1 MKYKKDK
8 SPAKFIGTA
17 GLIKG
22 VLGGAGDVIANR
34 RAAKAAGQDYS
45 FGQGFGDF
53 VQGGISGIIGVGP
66 TVNRAG
72 TPSRSINDLQPI
84 NTIQDPGMQSAQQAA
99 AYSQFNNIAQ
109 TMPPSPVNKTEKEVV
124 YQTKS
129 VGDKPTERRNN
140 AQELEGKKPGGKEQ
154 PKNTTYM
161 SMLPEIEIK
170 G

>member
-1 MKYKKDK
+1 MNENID
-8 SPAKFIGTA
+8 
-17 GLIKG
+17 
-22 VLGGAGDVIANR
+22 
-34 RAAKAAGQDYS
+34 
-45 FGQGFGDF
+45 
-53 VQGGISGIIGVGP
+53 P
-66 TVNRAG
+66 TTGMPMDPNRAG
-72 TPSRSINDLQPI
+72 MPGRSINDLQPI

-99 AYSQFNNIAQ
+99 AFQRFNNIAQ
-109 TMPPSPVNKTEKEVV
+109 YMPPSPATKTEKEVV

-140 AQELEGKKPGGKEQ
+140 AQELEGKKPGGTEQ

>member
-1 MKYKKDK
+1 MKDKKDK
-8 SPAKFIGTA
+8 SPAKFIGA
-17 GLIKG
+17 LGGLRGI
-22 VLGGAGDVIANR
+22 LGGAGDVIANR
-34 RAAKAAGQDYS
+34 RAAKEAGQDYS
-45 FGQGFGDF
+45 FRQGLGDF
-53 VQGGISGIIGVGP
+53 VQGGISGIVGVGP

-72 TPSRSINDLQPI
+72 TPTRDFQP
-84 NTIQDPGMQSAQQAA
+84 QDMTFPGNMSSSQMEQMMKFFQMAQNMPQSPA
-99 AYSQFNNIAQ
+99 
-109 TMPPSPVNKTEKEVV
+109 TKTEKEVV

-140 AQELEGKKPGGKEQ
+140 AQELEGKKPGGTEQ

>member
-1 MKYKKDK
+1 MNENID
-8 SPAKFIGTA
+8 PITGMPM
-17 GLIKG
+17 
-22 VLGGAGDVIANR
+22 D
-34 RAAKAAGQDYS
+34 
-45 FGQGFGDF
+45 
-53 VQGGISGIIGVGP
+53 P
-66 TVNRAG
+66 NRAG
-72 TPSRSINDLQPI
+72 MPNRSINDLQPI
-84 NTIQDPGMQSAQQAA
+84 STIQDPGMQSAQQAA
-99 AYSQFNNIAQ
+99 AFQRFNNVAQ
-109 TMPPSPVNKTEKEVV
+109 YMPPSPATKTEKEVV